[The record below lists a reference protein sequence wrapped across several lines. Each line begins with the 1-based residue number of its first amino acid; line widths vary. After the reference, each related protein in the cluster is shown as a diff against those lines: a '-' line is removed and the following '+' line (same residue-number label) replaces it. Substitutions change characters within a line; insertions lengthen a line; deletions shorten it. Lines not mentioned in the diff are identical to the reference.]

1 MTDYKK
7 LYFTLFNRISEVTE
21 QLEQFKALL
30 IETQF
35 DEEKLSQLE
44 QCISNLK
51 QVQIKTEEVLLS
63 QEEE

>member
-7 LYFTLFNRISEVTE
+7 LYFTLFNGISDVTE

-44 QCISNLK
+44 QSISNLK
-51 QVQIKTEEVLLS
+51 QLQIETEEVFLS
-63 QEEE
+63 QKE

>member
-7 LYFTLFNRISEVTE
+7 LYFTLFNGISDVTE

-35 DEEKLSQLE
+35 DEEKLPQLE
-44 QCISNLK
+44 QSISNLK
-51 QVQIKTEEVLLS
+51 QLQIETEEVFLS

>member
-7 LYFTLFNRISEVTE
+7 LYFTLFNGISDVTE

-44 QCISNLK
+44 QSISNLK
-51 QVQIKTEEVLLS
+51 QVQIETEEVLLS

>member
-21 QLEQFKALL
+21 QLEQFKRLL
-30 IETQF
+30 VETQF

-44 QCISNLK
+44 QCISSLK
-51 QVQIKTEEVLLS
+51 QLQIETEEVFLS
-63 QEEE
+63 QGEE